1 MLRQQTR
8 GNRLYF
14 SSFPVPVLDDPTYVG
29 PEGIPRVLGAG
40 GAAALARKIPSWR
53 WGALPIR
60 PSVSPIC
67 MCLPHL
73 LRRWWPEGGSHS
85 GAEGRELW
93 EVNMWDRPPGTLKSR
108 PAPQPEP
115 RYQIGADRVRRE
127 EEVGSEMAAQGCGEL
142 LPGPPVRTV
151 V

>member
-53 WGALPIR
+53 WGALPR
-60 PSVSPIC
+60 
-67 MCLPHL
+67 
-73 LRRWWPEGGSHS
+73 EGPG
-85 GAEGRELW
+85 L
-93 EVNMWDRPPGTLKSR
+93 DRPPSLPSHGV
-108 PAPQPEP
+108 
-115 RYQIGADRVRRE
+115 GAA
-127 EEVGSEMAAQGCGEL
+127 SASGCGWL
-142 LPGPPVRTV
+142 GRDFCQLLSPLPGDGPRLELSILRDLGLMSARTSWQGQLLDGGMESRESSLKEI
-151 V
+151 

>member
-53 WGALPIR
+53 WGALPR
-60 PSVSPIC
+60 
-67 MCLPHL
+67 
-73 LRRWWPEGGSHS
+73 EGPG
-85 GAEGRELW
+85 L
-93 EVNMWDRPPGTLKSR
+93 DRPLLFPPTGWGRLAHRAVAGWAEIS
-108 PAPQPEP
+108 ASSFP
-115 RYQIGADRVRRE
+115 RYLE
-127 EEVGSEMAAQGCGEL
+127 TAQDL
-142 LPGPPVRTV
+142 SFLS
-151 V
+151 